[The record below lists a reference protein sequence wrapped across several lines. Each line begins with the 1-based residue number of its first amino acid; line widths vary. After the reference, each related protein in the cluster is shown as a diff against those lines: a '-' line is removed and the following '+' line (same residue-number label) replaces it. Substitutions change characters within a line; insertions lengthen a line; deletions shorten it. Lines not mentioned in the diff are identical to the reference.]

1 VRCSRNT
8 TIRIALRTLAVLL
21 AVGLVAGLA
30 VFVTYDTAGI
40 HLAAALTC
48 SSLFLL
54 AMLVAA
60 TETAVAAVRRPRLQ
74 LLLEA
79 GSADAAS
86 VQRLLE
92 NSTGFVATAQF
103 VITAAIAGGAT
114 VLVADVGPT
123 LSAML
128 GSRGWA
134 YALLAFAVLA
144 IAVVLVQQVAR
155 SLGLRHAEAIALS
168 MAGLAR
174 VGVTVLSPVVAFLE
188 WCGRIVYRHPGTT
201 GRDTAGGVTEAGIIL
216 QVDVAEEEGVLEQ
229 NEGEMIR
236 SIFEFGDTVAREI
249 MVPRIDIEACDASTP
264 VGEAADQAIAAGH
277 SRVPVYEETIDR
289 VEGVFYVKDALR
301 FLREGRLDVRVQ
313 EVMRPAYFVPETK
326 KVDDLLRE
334 MQQRRVHLAIVVDEY
349 GGTAGL
355 VTIEDILE
363 EIVGEIQDEFDAEEA
378 PVVQISEDEAVIDAL
393 MTLDDVN
400 DILSTQLDAE
410 DVDTLGGYVYAKLG
424 RVPAKG
430 DEIASEGVRL
440 IVEQIEGNRINKVR
454 IIKLVEPNSRSVPP
468 TPDAKEASQPAAV
481 RRDAEPDE
489 KRGSA

>member
-1 VRCSRNT
+1 
-8 TIRIALRTLAVLL
+8 
-21 AVGLVAGLA
+21 
-30 VFVTYDTAGI
+30 
-40 HLAAALTC
+40 
-48 SSLFLL
+48 
-54 AMLVAA
+54 
-60 TETAVAAVRRPRLQ
+60 
-74 LLLEA
+74 
-79 GSADAAS
+79 
-86 VQRLLE
+86 
-92 NSTGFVATAQF
+92 
-103 VITAAIAGGAT
+103 
-114 VLVADVGPT
+114 
-123 LSAML
+123 
-128 GSRGWA
+128 
-134 YALLAFAVLA
+134 
-144 IAVVLVQQVAR
+144 
-155 SLGLRHAEAIALS
+155 
-168 MAGLAR
+168 
-174 VGVTVLSPVVAFLE
+174 
-188 WCGRIVYRHPGTT
+188 
-201 GRDTAGGVTEAGIIL
+201 
-216 QVDVAEEEGVLEQ
+216 
-229 NEGEMIR
+229 
-236 SIFEFGDTVAREI
+236 
-249 MVPRIDIEACDASTP
+249 

-378 PVVQISEDEAVIDAL
+378 PVVQISEGEAVIDAL

-454 IIKLVEPNSRSVPP
+454 IIKQAEPSNRPVPT
-468 TPDAKEASQPAAV
+468 TPDAKDASQPAAV